1 MPQPNQPPSLKL
13 PRKRGARARIS
24 LTPLIDV
31 VFILLVFFMLA
42 SNFMDWRAIRLDA
55 PAEAGGDGGDRPA
68 VLLRIGAGGGLDLNG
83 EPIADGGLT
92 GAITPLTQRQPE
104 PTVLIRPADGV
115 PLQRAVSVL
124 DRVEAAGINRARL
137 MRGN

>member
-1 MPQPNQPPSLKL
+1 MAPTPPPSLKL

-55 PAEAGGDGGDRPA
+55 PVKAGADGGDRPA
-68 VLLRIGAGGGLDLNG
+68 VLLRIGGDGRLDLNG
-83 EPIADGGLT
+83 EPIADGGLAT
-92 GAITPLTQRQPE
+92 TMQRLTRRSPV

-124 DRVEAAGINRARL
+124 DRVEAAGISRARL
-137 MRGN
+137 MRGD